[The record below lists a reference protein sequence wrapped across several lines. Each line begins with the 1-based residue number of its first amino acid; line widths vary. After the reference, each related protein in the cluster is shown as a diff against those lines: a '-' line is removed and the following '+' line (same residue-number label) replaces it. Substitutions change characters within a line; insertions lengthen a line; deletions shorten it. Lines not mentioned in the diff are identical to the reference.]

1 MVLSGLQRVAE
12 AAGKGR
18 QSQLQNFWKYSSLKN
33 VTIPETPIGL
43 KDVTTKELTQKTM
56 MVLDNTAVFGQV
68 TIYYKND
75 YTCENVK
82 LLWLFQLHS
91 ATKVIILNEY
101 SISEKNSAL
110 KCYFFKLKINSN
122 NLRVIFDHFYF
133 MTEGSGINNHSR
145 SCEKRCAQFD

>member
-1 MVLSGLQRVAE
+1 MIIPKLVFNNEWQRTRSGDGSFRPSASGRSSRQRSAI
-12 AAGKGR
+12 AAAKF
-18 QSQLQNFWKYSSLKN
+18 LKYSSLKN

-43 KDVTTKELTQKTM
+43 KDVTTKELSQKTM

-91 ATKVIILNEY
+91 ATKVIILNE
-101 SISEKNSAL
+101 
-110 KCYFFKLKINSN
+110 
-122 NLRVIFDHFYF
+122 
-133 MTEGSGINNHSR
+133 
-145 SCEKRCAQFD
+145 